1 MNEPTRFGG
10 ILSIIALVIAVVFT
24 ALILNSMHGK
34 KKPVGETIRDMV
46 VNAMFI
52 AIVLI
57 MTFVPN
63 VGYITITPLI
73 SFTLIHLPVLLAA
86 SLFGWKKGLFMG
98 FVFGCSSYVQALTGG
113 VAGLNLL
120 FAHPWT
126 AIPPR
131 ALFGLIAGIAFSL
144 IRKLHK
150 GGLKGLYLGLAAA
163 LLTVVHTVLVFGDL
177 LVFFP
182 AEVGGLLASTS
193 PIAEGTKLTF
203 LLVIAIGMSGEA
215 ALSAVLIPPLTLAV
229 SKAAP
234 RLVKQS
240 A

>member
-1 MNEPTRFGG
+1 MNEQTRFGG
-10 ILSIIALVIAVVFT
+10 ILSVVLLIIAVVVT
-24 ALILNSMHGK
+24 ALVLGSIHGK
-34 KKPVGETIRDMV
+34 KKPISETIRDMV

-52 AIVLI
+52 AIVMI

-63 VGYITITPLI
+63 LGYITITPLI
-73 SFTLIHLPVLLAA
+73 SFTIIHLPVLLAA
-86 SLFGWKKGLFMG
+86 ALFGWKKGLFMG
-98 FVFGCSSYVQALTGG
+98 FVFGCSSYIQAATGG

-120 FAHPWT
+120 FAYPWT

-131 ALFGLIAGIAFSL
+131 ALFGLIAGIVFSL

-150 GGLKGLYLGLAAA
+150 GGMKGLYLGLAAA
-163 LLTVVHTVLVFGDL
+163 LLTVTHTVLVFGNL
-177 LVFFP
+177 FLFFP
-182 AEVGGLLASTS
+182 SEVGGLLASNS

-203 LLVIAIGMSGEA
+203 LLIILIGMSGEA